1 MLEILKF
8 IFSDFWH
15 WIGTVILVAVLAS
28 ARLFDVYLGNK
39 IIKKIYDTQSYN
51 SKAALGKAYCPGGK
65 NIENRTWKTNY
76 RGRVLIHASSIPVK

>member
-8 IFSDFWH
+8 IFTDFWH

-39 IIKKIYDTQSYN
+39 NNKKD
-51 SKAALGKAYCPGGK
+51 L
-65 NIENRTWKTNY
+65 
-76 RGRVLIHASSIPVK
+76 